1 MERIVYAENNVRFR
15 NYICFNSWNKLFSY
29 ITFRGLLIDR
39 FAASSSS
46 DQFHRCDERTSVRR
60 DDNALVRLLPF
71 PHLHLTLSLLSLFL
85 FLSCPFPFSIPYSKM
100 ADAYTPSACERA
112 REWRPWIAK
121 KDKRNNIVSLMAGQF
136 ERVRVPS
143 LFLHLSPSFI
153 LPPISSFFSSFC
165 SVILSLFFSSYLF
178 LLSHTLFFSFS
189 NNILFFFILS
199 LFPSHYILTMSC
211 HIVPNTLTCVLLFY
225 INFAIFHKFYQRKIK
240 LVNFKEEQLEN

>member
-1 MERIVYAENNVRFR
+1 MRGTLVR
-15 NYICFNSWNKLFSY
+15 
-29 ITFRGLLIDR
+29 
-39 FAASSSS
+39 
-46 DQFHRCDERTSVRR
+46 H
-60 DDNALVRLLPF
+60 DNALVRLLSR
-71 PHLHLTLSLLSLFL
+71 SLFLFL

-153 LPPISSFFSSFC
+153 LPPISSFFSFG

-178 LLSHTLFFSFS
+178 LLSHTHSSSLPRTIFHSFPLFPCFLFNVFRVTRYRTELSVYLHCIDINFS
-189 NNILFFFILS
+189 NI
-199 LFPSHYILTMSC
+199 
-211 HIVPNTLTCVLLFY
+211 
-225 INFAIFHKFYQRKIK
+225 
-240 LVNFKEEQLEN
+240 